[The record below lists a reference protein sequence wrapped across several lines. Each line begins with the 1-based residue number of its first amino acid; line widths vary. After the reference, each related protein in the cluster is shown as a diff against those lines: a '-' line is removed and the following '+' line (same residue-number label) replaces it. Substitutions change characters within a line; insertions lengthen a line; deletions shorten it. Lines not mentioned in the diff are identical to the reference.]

1 MANLHDIYEYIN
13 SVAPFGLQDK
23 FDNSGLII
31 DSGREEVTKVLLAL
45 DATKKVIDEAY
56 NLGCELIITHHPVIF
71 HPLKELDVKYPA
83 PYMFSKGISCIS
95 AHTNLDS
102 ADYDIS
108 DMMVELLGMT
118 NTGEILSVNRSY
130 EGKPVGYG
138 RFATCECISADD
150 LAKLCK
156 ERFNSRAVKYTPG
169 CDRITRVAVCSG
181 AGGSMI
187 YEADVNRFDAL
198 VTADVKH
205 DQFLEAEL
213 QGKTIIDCGHYETE
227 VIAMPYL
234 YDILSEKF
242 PEVKFFFSAA
252 MSNTIKA
259 I

>member
-1 MANLHDIYEYIN
+1 MTTVHDIYDYIN

-23 FDNSGLII
+23 FDNSGLLI
-31 DSGREEVTKVLLAL
+31 DMGNAKVTKVLLAL
-45 DATKKVIDEAY
+45 DATKKVIDEAH

-71 HPLKELDVKYPA
+71 HPLKELDVRYPA

-102 ADYDIS
+102 SDYNIS
-108 DMMVELLGMT
+108 DMMVELLELE

-130 EGKPVGYG
+130 DGKPVGYG
-138 RFATCECISADD
+138 RIATCAPISAED
-150 LAKLCK
+150 LAALCK
-156 ERFNSRAVKYTPG
+156 EKFHSRTVRYTAG
-169 CDRITRVAVCSG
+169 CGEITKVALCSG

-187 YEADVNRFDAL
+187 YEADVNCFDAL
-198 VTADVKH
+198 ITADVKH

-213 QGKTIIDCGHYETE
+213 QGKTLIDCGHYETE

-234 YDILSEKF
+234 YDVLSERF
-242 PEVKFFFSAA
+242 SEVKFFFSAA
-252 MSNTIKA
+252 MTHTIKA